1 MDNLNLISTF
11 AEFKEL
17 KNIDKSTMIGVLE
30 DVFRHL
36 LIKTYETDENF
47 DVIINPEKGDL
58 EIWRN
63 RTIVE
68 DGEVENPNQQISLT
82 AHCPERIIPGN
93 MVYEL
98 LHNNRT
104 IGADD
109 PEVGEEVADEIKLAD
124 FGRRSVLSL
133 RQNLASR
140 IMELEKA
147 NLYEKYK
154 DKVGEIIT
162 GEVYQ
167 VWKKE
172 VLILD
177 DEDNE
182 LVMPKAEQ
190 IPSDFFRKGD
200 TIKAIVARV
209 EMRNN
214 SPLIVLS
221 RTAPEFLERLFEM
234 EVPEIYDG
242 LITIKKIVR
251 IPGERAK
258 VAVESY
264 DDRID
269 PVGAC
274 VGMKGS
280 RIYSI
285 VKELRNENIDVVNY
299 TSNSQLMIQ
308 RALNPAK
315 VSSIQLNEETKTAA
329 VYLKPSE
336 VSLAIGKGG
345 LNIRLASMLT
355 GYDLDVY
362 REVEEEDVALDD
374 FSDEIDQWIIDQL
387 KSIGCDTAKSVLE
400 LSVEELAK
408 RTDLEVETVDEV
420 MRILKSEFE

>member
-1 MDNLNLISTF
+1 MDNLNLISNF

-30 DVFRHL
+30 DVFRHAL
-36 LIKTYETDENF
+36 QKQYETDENF

-63 RTIVE
+63 RTVVA
-68 DGEVENPNQQISLT
+68 DDEVENPNMQISVSE
-82 AHCPERIIPGN
+82 AKQI
-93 MVYEL
+93 
-98 LHNNRT
+98 
-104 IGADD
+104 D
-109 PEVGEEVADEIKLAD
+109 PTYEVGDEYADEIKLNS
-124 FGRRSVLSL
+124 FGRRTVLSL

-140 IMELEKA
+140 ILDLEKA
-147 NLYEKYK
+147 NLYEKYSE
-154 DKVGEIIT
+154 KVGEIIT

-172 VLILD
+172 ILVLD

-182 LVMPKAEQ
+182 LLLPKSEQ

-200 TIKAIVARV
+200 TIRAIVSRV
-209 EMRNN
+209 EMINGT
-214 SPLIVLS
+214 PKIILS
-221 RTAPEFLERLFEM
+221 RTANEFLERLFEQ
-234 EVPEIYDG
+234 EVPEIFDG

-274 VGMKGS
+274 VGVKGS
-280 RIYSI
+280 RIYSV
-285 VKELRNENIDVVNY
+285 VKELRNENIDVVNF
-299 TSNSQLMIQ
+299 TTNTQLMIQ

-315 VSSIQLNEETKTAA
+315 ISTITIDEDSKTAS
-329 VYLKPSE
+329 VYLKPDQ

-345 LNIRLASMLT
+345 LNIRLAKMLT
-355 GYDLDVY
+355 GYDVDVY
-362 REVEEEDVALDD
+362 REVEEEDVDLKEFA
-374 FSDEIDQWIIDQL
+374 DEIEPWIIDAL
-387 KSIGCDTAKSVLE
+387 KGIGCDTAKSVIALPID
-400 LSVEELAK
+400 ELA
-408 RTDLEVETVDEV
+408 RRADLEEDTAKEV
-420 MRILKSEFE
+420 VAILRAEFE